1 MNQNTHGN
9 DSIRGYVLINF
20 MESYIQSVINK
31 MKKKTPILNMES
43 SILMWYTT
51 HDHNCQWVTIKYL

>member
-31 MKKKTPILNMES
+31 MKKKTDFEYGIDE
-43 SILMWYTT
+43 YTYVVYHT
-51 HDHNCQWVTIKYL
+51 

>member
-31 MKKKTPILNMES
+31 MKKKQPILNMEVYLCG
-43 SILMWYTT
+43 IPHM
-51 HDHNCQWVTIKYL
+51 TIIVNE

>member
-1 MNQNTHGN
+1 MNQNTHGY

-31 MKKKTPILNMES
+31 MKKTTDFEYGIE
-43 SILMWYTT
+43 YTYVVYHT
-51 HDHNCQWVTIKYL
+51 WP